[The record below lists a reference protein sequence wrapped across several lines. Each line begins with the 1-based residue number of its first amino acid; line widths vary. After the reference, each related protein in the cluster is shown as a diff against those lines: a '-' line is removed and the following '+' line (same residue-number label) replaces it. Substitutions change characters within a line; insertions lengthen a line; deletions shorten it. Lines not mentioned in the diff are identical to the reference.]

1 MIRFA
6 LFSLLI
12 LTGLIS
18 CNQDVLVSQE
28 WKWDQQQWITGDAKS
43 MTIEA
48 VDTTTQYAMDLDLN
62 WDKSFGYE
70 NLYIRTLTK
79 FPSGKEVT
87 SVTSL
92 ELEESDGTWAGD
104 CSGKSCSLTFPLQKV
119 FTFPEVGT
127 YSWSIEPYM
136 RVDTV
141 KGINSL
147 RATCR
152 KLEK

>member
-1 MIRFA
+1 M
-6 LFSLLI
+6 
-12 LTGLIS
+12 TGLAS
-18 CNQDVLVSQE
+18 CHNDVLVTQQ
-28 WKWDQQQWITGDAKS
+28 WKWDQQQWINGDVKT

-48 VDTTTQYAMDLDLN
+48 ADTMTRYAMDVDLS
-62 WDKSFGYE
+62 WDKTYGYE
-70 NLYIRTLTK
+70 NLYIRTKTK

-92 ELEESDGTWAGD
+92 ELEEANGTWAGD
-104 CSGKSCSLTFPLQKV
+104 CSGKTCTLSFPLQKV

-141 KGINSL
+141 QGIKSL
-147 RATCR
+147 RVTCR
-152 KLEK
+152 KLKK

>member
-1 MIRFA
+1 MSIKA
-6 LFSLLI
+6 
-12 LTGLIS
+12 
-18 CNQDVLVSQE
+18 
-28 WKWDQQQWITGDAKS
+28 A
-43 MTIEA
+43 
-48 VDTTTQYAMDLDLN
+48 DTTSQYAMDLDLT
-62 WDKSFGYE
+62 WDKSFAFE

-92 ELEESDGTWAGD
+92 ELEESDGQWAGD

-136 RVDTV
+136 RIDTV
-141 KGINSL
+141 KGIKVL

-152 KLEK
+152 KLKTK

>member
-1 MIRFA
+1 MTRFA
-6 LFSLLI
+6 CLI
-12 LTGLIS
+12 LVFTLGMIS
-18 CNQDVLVSQE
+18 CNQDVLVSEE
-28 WKWDQQQWITGDAKS
+28 WKWDQQQWITSDTKTMS
-43 MTIEA
+43 IEA
-48 VDTTTQYAMDLDLN
+48 ADTTSRYAMDLDLS
-62 WDKSFGYE
+62 WDKSYAFE
-70 NLYIRTLTK
+70 NLYIRTRTK

-92 ELEESDGTWAGD
+92 EMEDADGTWAGD

-136 RVDTV
+136 RIDTV
-141 KGINSL
+141 KGIKSL

-152 KLEK
+152 MLKK